1 LGSLLDWLFREINV
15 KLKNLSKYALF
26 FCFWGQME
34 ERNSGKM
41 VELSFQQD
49 CQHQRGYQTVRLQDN
64 LFFVFE
70 RGEGR
75 WLGLDN

>member
-1 LGSLLDWLFREINV
+1 
-15 KLKNLSKYALF
+15 
-26 FCFWGQME
+26 ME